1 MIDRIVGYNGD
12 DEVYMSDMYPYCNY
26 IGYEN
31 RSGDIILYE

>member
-12 DEVYMSDMYPYCNY
+12 DEIYMSDMYPGNY